1 MKLFIY
7 KSLLVFFL
15 IFLLFQLTI
24 GSVIKNYEKK
34 IDKYFSKQYLESVKS
49 NIIEEMKKATEK
61 QNYLNQEDAE
71 LIYKFLKKL
80 EKEIFIKNQK

>member
-1 MKLFIY
+1 M
-7 KSLLVFFL
+7 
-15 IFLLFQLTI
+15 
-24 GSVIKNYEKK
+24 IKNYEKK

-49 NIIEEMKKATEK
+49 NIREEMKRATEK

-80 EKEIFIKNQK
+80 EKEIFIQNQK

>member
-15 IFLLFQLTI
+15 IFLLFQFTI

-34 IDKYFSKQYLESVKS
+34 MDKYFRKQHLESVKS
-49 NIIEEMKKATEK
+49 NISEEMKKATEK
-61 QNYLNQEDAE
+61 ENYLNQEDAE
-71 LIYKFLKKL
+71 LIYKFIKKL
-80 EKEIFIKNQK
+80 EKEIFIQNQK